1 MRKWRK
7 LKLLSPRF
15 SLSHATPQSSR
26 TGCSTRYCD
35 EIVLI
40 LAQCVEDPNY
50 LYRPSIELWLRFF
63 CPKYLLLL
71 LEFTVFSI
79 RRLVNG
85 DGTSRR
91 IRCAAPVLSKICM
104 SINWSSQTPRD
115 RVRKFGTYSSGNPSN
130 SSLGGSFAREVT
142 FE

>member
-1 MRKWRK
+1 MRERERK
-7 LKLLSPRF
+7 KRRNRNEKVAKIKAFKSEVLTLAHDTPKLENRMQPRSP
-15 SLSHATPQSSR
+15 
-26 TGCSTRYCD
+26 YCD

-63 CPKYLLLL
+63 CPKYLLLP

-91 IRCAAPVLSKICM
+91 IRCAAPVLSKGM
-104 SINWSSQTPRD
+104 HVNQLE
-115 RVRKFGTYSSGNPSN
+115 FSN
-130 SSLGGSFAREVT
+130 TAR
-142 FE
+142 